1 MTAEERERV
10 RALVE
15 RTCAAQGV
23 PLEVPPEAAQAV
35 AAMIVGRPRR
45 RYPPPASAG
54 FEDGADR
61 APVAS

>member
-45 RYPPPASAG
+45 THPPPAVAEVDAG
-54 FEDGADR
+54 DDR
-61 APVAS
+61 ASVAS